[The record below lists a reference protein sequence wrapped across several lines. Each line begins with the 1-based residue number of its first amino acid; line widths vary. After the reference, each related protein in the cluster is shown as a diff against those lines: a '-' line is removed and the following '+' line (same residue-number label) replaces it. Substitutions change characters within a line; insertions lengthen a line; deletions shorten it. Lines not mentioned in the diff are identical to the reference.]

1 MVVGY
6 SLISILNS
14 KNLTRKI
21 KSYYQKTS
29 STNSYMNEA
38 IINID
43 TIKGMNIE
51 NYVLDEL
58 HEKNFMQN
66 KASFKLFKSLNKE
79 VFIKDLFYDI
89 FMIIIMYIGLISV
102 RDNKLDLATLITF
115 TTLLNYFVEPIK
127 NIVGM
132 NLLYHNAKESLRR
145 VEELYLIPDE
155 DKKINDKFRIDH
167 FIGNINFK
175 NVTYSYDTKNNIIDK
190 LNFVIKHGE
199 KVLIYGESGTG
210 KSTVVKLLT
219 KYLDNYKGKIYIDD
233 IELSNMSLYDI
244 RSKLCYI
251 SQKEG
256 LFNDTIYNNIT
267 LGKEINYKDFLKICN
282 LTLVSEMVE
291 EKKIDYNYLLEEN
304 GFNLS
309 GGERQ
314 RIILAR
320 ALLKESDIYIF
331 DESLNAIDI
340 EKEKTIL
347 KNIFKLLKKKTII
360 VISHRFN
367 NNDLFDKKIEILK
380 GNLVY
385 ENT

>member
-1 MVVGY
+1 MD
-6 SLISILNS
+6 
-14 KNLTRKI
+14 RKL
-21 KSYYQKTS
+21 
-29 STNSYMNEA
+29 
-38 IINID
+38 
-43 TIKGMNIE
+43 
-51 NYVLDEL
+51 VL
-58 HEKNFMQN
+58 
-66 KASFKLFKSLNKE
+66 
-79 VFIKDLFYDI
+79 
-89 FMIIIMYIGLISV
+89 GLIILCIFSV
-102 RDNKLDLATLITF
+102 SAVSAAEIGNNDTSDSAEVQTVAID
-115 TTLLNYFVEPIK
+115 FVSE
-127 NIVGM
+127 
-132 NLLYHNAKESLRR
+132 LSDSD
-145 VEELYLIPDE
+145 EEVPDE
-155 DKKINDKFRIDH
+155 PDL
-167 FIGNINFK
+167 
-175 NVTYSYDTKNNIIDK
+175 V
-190 LNFVIKHGE
+190 
-199 KVLIYGESGTG
+199 
-210 KSTVVKLLT
+210 
-219 KYLDNYKGKIYIDD
+219 
-233 IELSNMSLYDI
+233 
-244 RSKLCYI
+244 
-251 SQKEG
+251 
-256 LFNDTIYNNIT
+256 FNDTIYNNIT
-267 LGKEINYKDFLKICN
+267 LGKEINYKDFLKISN